1 MAIKHNYTP
10 FFKFKANEVAGLSV
24 LSATLKAE
32 VTPFFDLPRKNGMTR
47 AEFEKTVESCRKK
60 AEKYL
65 TDFPYIFIDSFDIPD
80 LSLIHI

>member
-24 LSATLKAE
+24 LSAKLKAE

-65 TDFPYIFIDSFDIPD
+65 TDFPLYLHRFI
-80 LSLIHI
+80 